1 MMSAFFHF
9 QRTLNRL
16 FNNCITFYWS
26 WISSSWNMKGVS
38 NWPTASALSHQDPIS
53 LLCLLSLSFLHC
65 FSSFFAFDRYIYHRN
80 DFFCL
85 ILRCIMRNTCL
96 GIVIEIYFLYLVN
109 LIEFIYFCSFF
120 TLVYLS
126 FGFNPNL
133 TPPVVF
139 RKMYHLNGG
148 WSLGFLWLLII
159 LRHIFSENFIGF
171 PEVVEKIL
179 RNSVSILANFHQI
192 LSIFWIFWHYLVTK
206 KLMTSAYNRWG
217 QHFFTFNHTLNRLFN
232 NCIKLY

>member
-9 QRTLNRL
+9 RRTLNRL

-65 FSSFFAFDRYIYHRN
+65 FSSFFTSDKYNYHRN

-85 ILRCIMRNTCL
+85 ILRCIIRTTCL
-96 GIVIEIYFLYLVN
+96 GIVIEIYFLCFVN
-109 LIEFIYFCSFF
+109 LIEFIDFCSFF

-126 FGFNPNL
+126 FGFNPK
-133 TPPVVF
+133 TAVVGWGGGGQFDPP
-139 RKMYHLNGG
+139 GG
-148 WSLGFLWLLII
+148 ISK
-159 LRHIFSENFIGF
+159 N
-171 PEVVEKIL
+171 
-179 RNSVSILANFHQI
+179 VS
-192 LSIFWIFWHYLVTK
+192 S
-206 KLMTSAYNRWG
+206 RWRVKPW
-217 QHFFTFNHTLNRLFN
+217 FFVTFNYLKTHLSWKFHWISSS
-232 NCIKLY
+232 CWKFCVYIS